1 MRMLLALT
9 PLALLLTGCLSMQTP
24 TTVTIDSRCQTDK
37 IITYSAKQDSK
48 ETVDQVRYHNASLRA
63 VCPDMR

>member
-1 MRMLLALT
+1 MKTLFVLT
-9 PLALLLTGCLSMQTP
+9 PLGLLLTGCLSMQTP

-37 IITYSAKQDSK
+37 IITYSAKSDSK

-63 VCPDMR
+63 LCDMR